1 VPDIAFVLSIRLLR
15 SSTFRLTLIYMA
27 LFGVSVLVLLVF
39 IYWSTARF
47 LAGQTDAAIE
57 AEVTELAER
66 YRADGLAGLTVVI
79 AKRLSRKPAGS
90 FIYLLVDLKY
100 QQLIGNLDRWP
111 DVPADPN
118 GWLGFQLEDHVS
130 GYRDVHR
137 ARARRYALEGGFHLL
152 VGRDMHDLDAVQS
165 LIAQALIWG
174 FIITLVLALIGGT
187 MMSRS
192 TVRRIEAINETSREI
207 MSGDLSRR
215 IHTLNTGDDFDKLA
229 ENLNNMLDRIESL
242 MESVRRVS
250 DNIAHDLRTPLARL
264 RNLLEMIR
272 VQKNEADNSTVTV
285 DRAVA
290 QADEI
295 LSTFNA
301 LLRIARIESKRH
313 RERFLSLELAT
324 LILDVAE
331 LYEPLAE
338 EKRQKFKINLLGSPK
353 IYGDRDLL
361 FQAFANLVDNAIK
374 YTPFDGSMSI
384 TVNSMQHGAQVLIA
398 DNGPGIPT
406 AVREK
411 VFERFYRLDESRN
424 TPGSG
429 LGLSLVAAVIKLHDA
444 TLVLE
449 DNQPGLRVIIDFP
462 NRSV

>member
-1 VPDIAFVLSIRLLR
+1 
-15 SSTFRLTLIYMA
+15 MA

-47 LAGQTDAAIE
+47 LAGQTDATIE
-57 AEVTELAER
+57 AEVIELAER
-66 YRADGLAGLTVVI
+66 YRVGGLAGLTVLI
-79 AKRLSRKPAGS
+79 AKRLARKPAGS

-100 QQLIGNLDRWP
+100 QRLVGNLDRWP
-111 DVPADPN
+111 EVTAGPN

-165 LIAQALIWG
+165 LIAQALMWG

-272 VQKNEADNSTVTV
+272 IQKNEAGNSTETV
-285 DRAVA
+285 DQAVV

-301 LLRIARIESKRH
+301 LLRIARIESDRR
-313 RERFLSLELAT
+313 REGFLSLELAT
-324 LILDVAE
+324 LIRDVAE

-338 EKRQKFKINLLGSPK
+338 EKRQKFEINLLGSPK

-374 YTPFDGSMSI
+374 YTPLGGSMSI
-384 TVNSMQHGAQVLIA
+384 TVNSLQHGAQVLIA

-406 AVREK
+406 AARDK

-429 LGLSLVAAVIKLHDA
+429 LGLCLVAAVIKLHDA

-462 NRSV
+462 NRVSVRPSRQE

>member
-1 VPDIAFVLSIRLLR
+1 
-15 SSTFRLTLIYMA
+15 MA
-27 LFGVSVLVLLVF
+27 LFEVSVLVLLVF

-57 AEVTELAER
+57 AEVIELAER
-66 YRADGLAGLTVVI
+66 YRADGLAGLTVLI

-130 GYRDVHR
+130 GYNDVHR
-137 ARARRYALEGGFHLL
+137 ARARWYALAGGFHLL

-174 FIITLVLALIGGT
+174 FIITLVLALVGGT

-229 ENLNNMLDRIESL
+229 ENLNNMLDQIESL

-264 RNLLEMIR
+264 RNRLEMIR
-272 VQKNEADNSTVTV
+272 IQKNETENSTELV

-301 LLRIARIESKRH
+301 LLRIARIESDRR
-313 RERFLSLELAT
+313 REGFSSLELAT
-324 LILDVAE
+324 LIRDVAE

-338 EKRQKFKINLLGSPK
+338 EKRQKFEVNSLGSPK
-353 IYGDRDLL
+353 IDGDRDLL

-374 YTPFDGSMSI
+374 YTPCGGSMSI
-384 TVNSMQHGAQVLIA
+384 TVNSLQQGAQVQIA
-398 DNGPGIPT
+398 DNGPGIPP
-406 AVREK
+406 AARDK

-444 TLVLE
+444 TVALE
-449 DNQPGLRVIIDFP
+449 DNQPGLRVMIDFP
-462 NRSV
+462 NRVSVRPSR

>member
-1 VPDIAFVLSIRLLR
+1 
-15 SSTFRLTLIYMA
+15 MA

-47 LAGQTDAAIE
+47 LAGQTDATIE
-57 AEVTELAER
+57 AEVIELAER
-66 YRADGLAGLTVVI
+66 YRVGGLAGLSVLI
-79 AKRLSRKPAGS
+79 AKRLARKPAGS

-100 QQLIGNLDRWP
+100 QRLVGNLDRWP
-111 DVPADPN
+111 EVPADAN

-165 LIAQALIWG
+165 LIAQALMWG
-174 FIITLVLALIGGT
+174 FSITLVLALVGGT

-229 ENLNNMLDRIESL
+229 ENLNNMLDQIESL

-272 VQKNEADNSTVTV
+272 VYKNEAGNSTETV
-285 DRAVA
+285 NRAVA

-301 LLRIARIESKRH
+301 LLRIARIESKRR
-313 RERFLSLELAT
+313 REGFLSLELAT
-324 LILDVAE
+324 LIRDVAE

-338 EKRQKFKINLLGSPK
+338 EKRQKFEIKLKGSPK

-374 YTPFDGSMSI
+374 YTPFDGCMSI
-384 TVNSMQHGAQVLIA
+384 TVNSVQYGAQVLIA

-406 AVREK
+406 AARDK

-424 TPGSG
+424 TPGNG

-462 NRSV
+462 NRASVRSSRQE